1 MRLILAGFSLAALTG
16 CASTGASTDL
26 TDALSEI
33 TGQNGRACVDQ
44 RDIQGFG
51 LVSNRTLSINTRTS
65 SYYLATTQLACD
77 PLGVD
82 VRGAFGGRFSETCG
96 GRGDRFNT
104 ASGSCQ
110 IKAIYRF
117 DSREAA
123 FAAADEAKALA
134 ARVED

>member
-1 MRLILAGFSLAALTG
+1 MRLILASFSLAALTG
-16 CASTGASTDL
+16 CASTGASADL
-26 TDALSEI
+26 TGALGEI

-82 VRGAFGGRFSETCG
+82 VRAAFGGRFSETCG
-96 GRGDRFNT
+96 GRGDLFST
-104 ASGSCQ
+104 ASGSCR

-123 FAAADEAKALA
+123 FAAADEAKALT
-134 ARVED
+134 ARAED